1 MTYSNVC
8 FVILFIMMII
18 LIYMTY
24 TKDENIKHKYFRYGK
39 HLENSIEVIDGFK
52 HFFRKDGIERSD
64 NVKDATCIF
73 FYKLEDLKKLNTCN
87 FNDKKII
94 YGFKT
99 IDTFCSKVG
108 IYKLL
113 KHHLDKDTLRN
124 IIPTTYVINE
134 KESFNELK
142 TNFEKLITKN
152 VIFILKNDI
161 QRQEGLLI
169 TNEYKD
175 IITASKKK
183 YLVVQHLLQEPFL
196 INNRK
201 INIRVYMLLCLKNKT
216 TSLYIYNDGFIYYT
230 PKFYKQN
237 SLDKDENITT
247 GYIDRKV
254 YDENPLTIKDFRKY
268 LDENNHDKD
277 LFDDN
282 LKYLFKNVCSSIQL
296 HVIENEGFDNCVSK
310 NDQFNIFGCDV
321 AINSKLQLKL
331 MEINKGPDLNA
342 KDGRDGKLKSK
353 LIQDS
358 WNIITSNY
366 DILFKTDFTKIC

>member
-1 MTYSNVC
+1 
-8 FVILFIMMII
+8 MMII
-18 LIYMTY
+18 IIYRTY
-24 TKDENIKHKYFRYGK
+24 TKDENIKHQYFRYGK
-39 HLENSIEVIDGFK
+39 HLENSIEVIDCFK
-52 HFFRKDGIERSD
+52 HLFQKEGIDRSH

-73 FYKLEDLKKLNTCN
+73 FYKLDDFKNLNTCN
-87 FNDKKII
+87 FNNKKII

-99 IDTFCSKVG
+99 SDTFCSKVG

-113 KHHLDKDTLRN
+113 KHHLDKDTLHK

-134 KESFNELK
+134 QESFNELK
-142 TNFEKLITKN
+142 TNFERLIANN

-175 IITASKKK
+175 VINASKNK

-201 INIRVYMLLCLKNKT
+201 INIRVYMLMCLKDKKP
-216 TSLYIYNDGFIYYT
+216 SLYIYNDGFLYYT

-254 YDENPLTIKDFRKY
+254 YEDNPLTIKDFRKY
-268 LDENNHDKD
+268 LDENNHDKY
-277 LFDDN
+277 LFNDN
-282 LKYLFKNVCSSIQL
+282 LEYLFKDVCSSIQL
-296 HVIENEGFDNCVSK
+296 HVIENESLDNCVNK

-321 AINSKLQLKL
+321 AVNSKLQLKL

-342 KDGRDGKLKSK
+342 KDGRDAKLKSK
-353 LIQDS
+353 LIEDS
-358 WNIITSNY
+358 WKTITSNY
-366 DILFKTDFTKIC
+366 DILIETDFIKIC